1 MAKLD
6 GDPQLQ
12 TDVVCF
18 ERELRSPASAADLTV
33 TAVLRASGFD
43 QWKVLAG

>member
-1 MAKLD
+1 MAKRD
-6 GDPQLQ
+6 SVPQLQ
-12 TDVVCF
+12 TEVVCF
-18 ERELRSPASAADLTV
+18 ECESRSSASAADLTV